1 MDSFVSPASL
11 ARLAELVG
19 RTSIEVTAR
28 DLNVVDAVSDA
39 FPRGIDVHVTFL
51 PDDDY
56 EAVVTV
62 AARLREA
69 GYNPVPH
76 LTARNFTGTD
86 ALNDHLARLADRAGV
101 TRVLA
106 ISGDVDRPRGPFAET
121 LQMLQTGLLQRHGIT
136 SILVAGHPE
145 GHPAVAD
152 DVMSAALKAKFDY
165 ARGEGLDVQIVTQ
178 FAFEAEPILS
188 WIARM
193 RAAGIDAPVRIGVAG
208 PASTTALI
216 RFATRCGIGNS
227 LRALRK
233 QGARL
238 SKLLTE
244 TKPDDLLCDLA
255 AGWDAPGIAPVGG
268 VHLYMF
274 GGIAKTGKWRSNLT
288 EELLA
293 ASKRGDA
300 GQEALGAVR

>member
-1 MDSFVSPASL
+1 MHSSVSPANL
-11 ARLAELVG
+11 ARLAALVG
-19 RTSIEVTAR
+19 RASIEVTAR
-28 DLNVVDAVSDA
+28 DQAVVDAVSDA

-51 PDDDY
+51 PDDKY
-56 EAVVTV
+56 EAVVNV
-62 AARLREA
+62 AARLRQA

-76 LTARNFTGTD
+76 LTARNFASAD
-86 ALNDHLARLADRAGV
+86 ALNDHLARLADRAGI

-121 LQMLQTGLLQRHGIT
+121 LQMLQTGLLQRHGVN

-145 GHPAVAD
+145 GHPAVSEP
-152 DVMSAALKAKFDY
+152 VMSAAIKSKFSY
-165 ARGEGLDVQIVTQ
+165 ARAEGLDIQIVTQ
-178 FAFEAEPILS
+178 FAFEAEPIRA

-193 RAAGIDAPVRIGVAG
+193 RAAGVDAPVRIGVAG
-208 PASTTALI
+208 PASTTSLI

-238 SKLLTE
+238 GKLLTE
-244 TKPDDLLCDLA
+244 TKPDDLLRELA
-255 AGWDAPGIAPVGG
+255 AGFDAPAMAPIGG
-268 VHLYMF
+268 VHVYMF

-288 EELLA
+288 DELLA
-293 ASKRGDA
+293 ASKSGDT
-300 GQEALGAVR
+300 GREALGATQ

>member
-1 MDSFVSPASL
+1 MDSSVSPASL

-19 RTSIEVTAR
+19 RASIEVTAR
-28 DLNVVDAVSDA
+28 DLAVVDAVSGA

-51 PDDDY
+51 PDDEY

-62 AARLREA
+62 AGRLRDA

-76 LTARNFTGTD
+76 LTARNFTSAD

-121 LQMLQTGLLQRHGIT
+121 LQMLQTGLLQRHGVT

-145 GHPAVAD
+145 GHPAVSDA
-152 DVMSAALKAKFDY
+152 VMNTALKAKFDY
-165 ARGEGLDVQIVTQ
+165 ARGEGLDIQIVTQ

-193 RAAGIDAPVRIGVAG
+193 RAAEIDAPVRIGVAG
-208 PASTTALI
+208 PASTAALI

-238 SKLLTE
+238 GKLLTE
-244 TKPDDLLCDLA
+244 TKPDDLLRALA
-255 AGWDAPGIAPVGG
+255 AGWEAPGIAPVGG

-274 GGIAKTGKWRSNLT
+274 GGIAKTGKWRTNIS

-293 ASKRGDA
+293 ASRRSDA
-300 GQEALGAVR
+300 GREALGAVR

>member
-1 MDSFVSPASL
+1 MDSPVSSANL
-11 ARLAELVG
+11 AQLAALMG

-28 DLNVVDAVSDA
+28 DQAVVDAVSDA
-39 FPRGIDVHVTFL
+39 FPRGLDVHVTFL

-56 EAVVTV
+56 EAVVNV

-76 LTARNFTGTD
+76 LTARNFVSTD
-86 ALNDHLARLADRAGV
+86 ALDDHLARLADRAGI

-121 LQMLQTGLLQRHGIT
+121 LQMLQTGLLQRHGVS

-145 GHPAVAD
+145 GHPSVSEP
-152 DVMSAALKAKFDY
+152 VMSAALKSKFDY
-165 ARGEGLDVQIVTQ
+165 ARGEGLDIQIVTQ

-188 WIARM
+188 WIVRM

-208 PASTTALI
+208 PASTAALM

-227 LRALRK
+227 LRTLRR

-238 SKLLTE
+238 GKLLTE
-244 TKPDDLLCDLA
+244 TKPDGLLRDLA
-255 AGWDAPGIAPVGG
+255 ARFDAPGIAPIGG

-274 GGIAKTGKWRSNLT
+274 GGIAKTGKWRASLA
-288 EELLA
+288 EELA
-293 ASKRGDA
+293 VASKSSDA
-300 GQEALGAVR
+300 GREALGATQ